1 MFVCIFFSCYLNTVH
16 HFQLFSLT
24 VWILWNQSWNV
35 LKELQK
41 KMDTQFHQVEV
52 RTPGSNTPKVTQSQ
66 DIETFR
72 LAMQTL

>member
-1 MFVCIFFSCYLNTVH
+1 
-16 HFQLFSLT
+16 
-24 VWILWNQSWNV
+24 
-35 LKELQK
+35 
-41 KMDTQFHQVEV
+41 MDTQFHQVEV